1 MNVRQYLRN
10 PASLKRAAGT
20 VALCLCVWLAVPLR
34 ADAVGREVPLRGE
47 DLDINVDSRWAGCSH
62 GGYFPIRIR
71 VTNLKTD
78 REIEFRFEPFG
89 NEGLPSVSRTVAL
102 KPNAS
107 MQFSLSI
114 PMISPASGGF
124 LNVYENGK
132 QLKSLNTQIT
142 LPEADSA
149 QFDRPSI
156 LVISARGLDVGQFEY
171 GVNSLSIT
179 APSSRG
185 GYGYSGSS
193 RTSDHEVVPPLML
206 PDRWIDYSGLDFV
219 ALSLDDLERIPT
231 ATRQA
236 LLGWARTGGNLLVF
250 DVKSIASES
259 EKLNRLLELDRQAFK
274 AGERWNSPNLGT
286 RIPVQ
291 IIEAMQY
298 PGGGYAASA
307 SGVVEHSSGETP
319 AAAVAQNPEYAWANG
334 EQAFQSREYLLG
346 TVTSFQENPFP
357 GTPHEWAWFLKTLR
371 SEQFQWTTRHG
382 VSPRHGNK
390 EFLHFLIAGISGVPV
405 VAFLI
410 LITIFS
416 IVIGPLNYFFLTKR
430 KRLYLLVI
438 TIPAIALLTSV
449 SLFGYSVVAH
459 GFGTKSRI
467 RSLTVVDQ
475 GSQKAVDCTRVS
487 LYAGLAP
494 SEGLQFT
501 AETAVYPVWPDQD
514 EETFS
519 SGHLD
524 WTNRQALE
532 VGFLK
537 SRTRTQFYNVTQRD
551 ERGRLQFGPP
561 VQGSLKVD
569 NGFETDLVQLL
580 VRGPDDKF
588 YYGRNIAAG
597 SSATLK
603 EATREDYSQIT
614 SILRESQPSLPERI
628 TDYGSSPRGFGYGY
642 GYRSRAEVF
651 TQFSKNQME
660 QLLTGI
666 TSSTETQLGKQSY
679 FGLFARNPGVEIGI
693 ENTSEQD
700 GLHALYGF
708 Y

>member
-10 PASLKRAAGT
+10 PASLKRAIWM
-20 VALCLCVWLAVPLR
+20 VVVCLWLAAPLR

-62 GGYFPIRIR
+62 GGYYPIRIR

-114 PMISPASGGF
+114 PMISTASGGF

-149 QFDRPSI
+149 PYDRPSM
-156 LVISARGLDVGQFEY
+156 LVISAKGVDVDQFEY
-171 GVNSLSIT
+171 AVNSLSHA
-179 APSSRG
+179 APTRG
-185 GYGYSGSS
+185 GYGYGGAA

-219 ALSLDDLERIPT
+219 AISLDDLERIPT

-236 LLGWARTGGNLLVF
+236 MLGWVRTGGNLLVI

-259 EKLNRLLELDRQAFK
+259 EKLNRLLELDRQAFE

-286 RIPVQ
+286 RTPVQ
-291 IIEAMQY
+291 IIEAMEY
-298 PGGGYAASA
+298 PGGGYGVSA
-307 SGVVEHSSGETP
+307 SGGVVISGETP
-319 AAAVAQNPEYAWANG
+319 AATTVQNPEYEWANG
-334 EQAFQSREYLLG
+334 AQAFQSRGYLLG
-346 TVTSFQENPFP
+346 SVTAFQENPFP
-357 GTPHEWAWFLKTLR
+357 GTPHEWAWLLKELG

-405 VAFLI
+405 VAFLV

-416 IVIGPLNYFFLTKR
+416 IVIGPMNYFFLTKR

-475 GSQKAVDCTRVS
+475 GSQTAVDCTRVS

-494 SEGLQFT
+494 SEGLQFSAT
-501 AETAVYPVWPDQD
+501 TAVYPIWPDHD
-514 EETFS
+514 EQPFS
-519 SGHLD
+519 SGNVD
-524 WTNRQALE
+524 WTNQQSLE

-561 VQGSLKVD
+561 VRGSLKVD
-569 NGFETDLVQLL
+569 NGFETGLEQLL
-580 VRGPDDKF
+580 VRGTDGKL

-603 EATREDYSQIT
+603 EATREVYSEIT
-614 SILRESQPSLPERI
+614 KVVRENQPGLPEKMSEYN
-628 TDYGSSPRGFGYGY
+628 DSPRGFGYGF
-642 GYRSRAEVF
+642 RQREEVY

-660 QLLTGI
+660 RLMTG
-666 TSSTETQLGKQSY
+666 TATSTESQLGKQSY
-679 FGLFARNPGVEIGI
+679 FGFFAGNPGVEIGV
-693 ENTSEQD
+693 ENTSERD
-700 GLHALYGF
+700 GLHALYG
-708 Y
+708 YY

>member
-1 MNVRQYLRN
+1 MNVRQFLRN
-10 PASLKRAAGT
+10 PESLKRA
-20 VALCLCVWLAVPLR
+20 VWMVVVCLCLAVPLR

-47 DLDINVDSRWAGCSH
+47 DLDINIDSRWAGCSH
-62 GGYFPIRIR
+62 GGYYPIRIR

-78 REIEFRFEPFG
+78 REVEFRFEPFG
-89 NEGLPSVSRTVAL
+89 NHPLPSVSRTVAL

-107 MQFSLSI
+107 MQFSLSV
-114 PMISPASGGF
+114 PMISTASGGF

-149 QFDRPSI
+149 PYDRPSI
-156 LVISARGLDVGQFEY
+156 LVISTKGVDVDQFEY

-179 APSSRG
+179 VPSSRG
-185 GYGYSGSS
+185 GYGYGGAT

-219 ALSLDDLERIPT
+219 AISLDDLERIPT

-236 LLGWARTGGNLLVF
+236 ILGWVRTGGNLMVF

-274 AGERWNSPNLGT
+274 AGERWNSPNIGARTL
-286 RIPVQ
+286 VQ
-291 IIEAMQY
+291 IIEPAEY
-298 PGGGYAASA
+298 RGGGYGAPAVE
-307 SGVVEHSSGETP
+307 GVATSGEAP
-319 AAAVAQNPEYAWANG
+319 DADAVENPKYEWKSGA
-334 EQAFQSREYLLG
+334 EAFQSREFLLG
-346 TVTSFQENPFP
+346 SVTSFQENPFP
-357 GTPHEWAWFLKTLR
+357 GTPHEWAWLLKTLG

-416 IVIGPLNYFFLTKR
+416 IVIGPMNYFFLTKR

-449 SLFGYSVVAH
+449 SLFGYSVIAH

-494 SEGLQFT
+494 SDGLQFT
-501 AETAVYPVWPDQD
+501 AATAVYPVWPDQD
-514 EETFS
+514 EEPFS
-519 SGHLD
+519 SGHVD
-524 WTNRQALE
+524 WTNQQALE

-537 SRTRTQFYNVTQRD
+537 SRTRTQFFNVTQRD
-551 ERGRLQFGPP
+551 ERGRLQIGQP

-569 NGFETDLVQLL
+569 NGFETNLAQLL
-580 VRGPDDKF
+580 VRGTDDKL

-603 EATREDYSQIT
+603 EATREDYSEIIT
-614 SILRESQPSLPERI
+614 VIRDNQPGLPERAS
-628 TDYGSSPRGFGYGY
+628 DYSSSPRGYGY
-642 GYRSRAEVF
+642 GYGFRNREEVY

-660 QLLTGI
+660 QLMTTMT
-666 TSSTETQLGKQSY
+666 TSIENQLVRQSY
-679 FGLFARNPGVEIGI
+679 FGFFERNPGVEIGI
-693 ENTSEQD
+693 EGTSERD
-700 GLHALYGF
+700 GLHSLLGY